1 MSHKLPCSTPTIW
14 ICLLS
19 LRLKGIACIKNRR
32 YNRDSIFF
40 YFSYDFL
47 IISISYLSSYLLHH
61 SSFNLHLKKTSC
73 MFFIL
78 HIVSSIKHS
87 SSYQFNYCTFLHAS
101 NIFIEIWIFVCC
113 ICYLQ
118 LIIKNIIPM
127 VLFCSGNVITG
138 NWKNCFHIVSQLFW
152 GGRKSKLVN
161 TNSYWMLLSKTCFCF
176 TLN

>member
-1 MSHKLPCSTPTIW
+1 MY
-14 ICLLS
+14 
-19 LRLKGIACIKNRR
+19 RRNRR
-32 YNRDSIFF
+32 YNS
-40 YFSYDFL
+40 YFSNEFL
-47 IISISYLSSYLLHH
+47 IIFISYISSYLLHH
-61 SSFNLHLKKTSC
+61 SSFNLHMKKTSC

-118 LIIKNIIPM
+118 LIIKNIILM
-127 VLFCSGNVITG
+127 QLFLFG
-138 NWKNCFHIVSQLFW
+138 NWKNYFHIVSQLSW
-152 GGRKSKLVN
+152 GRRKSKLVN